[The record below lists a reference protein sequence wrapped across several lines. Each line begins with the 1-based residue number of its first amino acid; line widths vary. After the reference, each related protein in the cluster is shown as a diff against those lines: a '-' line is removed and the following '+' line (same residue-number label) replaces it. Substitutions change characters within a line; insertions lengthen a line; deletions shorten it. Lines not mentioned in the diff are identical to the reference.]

1 LNYVTKIYSG
11 NSSNF
16 SNLINDNEKFER
28 LKPQLI
34 EFAQKAIEFDRC
46 AQMGHIF
53 KSVIGCEV
61 GE

>member
-1 LNYVTKIYSG
+1 MRN
-11 NSSNF
+11 
-16 SNLINDNEKFER
+16 

-46 AQMGHIF
+46 ARMGHVF